1 MRKFMVLLLLL
12 MIVPAVFANSGS
24 IKLLAVSNPET
35 NPKAS
40 LANLYL
46 EIKPGQGRIF
56 IDSYPLSRIDTQIST
71 RFAKE
76 VACDFLE
83 KDCSKYDFFYTIRS
97 SSSIIGGPSAGAA
110 ISVLTIS
117 VLDGL
122 TLDENVAM
130 TGTINTGGLIGPV
143 GSILPKIDGAGQL
156 GIKKILI
163 PKYSDTNQTNITFF
177 EARHGIEVVEVSM
190 IGDAIYEFTGKNYTT
205 SKDVEIDGSYV
216 ETMGMISEEL
226 CKRAESLYIEVYRKY
241 ENVTAFNLL
250 EKGQKELSLGHY
262 YSAASFCFG
271 SGLQLRNRKL
281 QELKKEQVKIEILDM
296 LTQVDRFINSTKA
309 TELRTITDL
318 ESYMAVMSR
327 ATESHEKLIDAYNDL
342 NSSLNSSIYQLA
354 YATERLN
361 SAHSWAQFFGTK
373 GKEFILDKYQMER
386 SCLQKISE
394 VEERIQ
400 YVELYLP
407 DGGADAKRS
416 VEEAYAENS
425 KGNPEMCLYESSL
438 AKARINLLLNSIS
451 IDPVHVDE
459 VINDRITVVKQL
471 LAKQSRKGIFP
482 IVAYSYYEYG
492 SSLKE
497 TDKYSALLYLEYALE
512 LGSLDIYFEKE
523 KPTFYIQREYL
534 IMFGLGTLFGLL
546 VGLLI
551 MVTVRKK
558 KGKK

>member
-1 MRKFMVLLLLL
+1 MKKQILLLLL
-12 MIVPAVFANSGS
+12 LLIPMAFANSGS

-35 NPKAS
+35 DPKAS
-40 LANLYL
+40 LADLTL

-83 KDCSKYDFFYTIRS
+83 KDCSRYDFFYTIRS

-117 VLDGL
+117 VLDNL
-122 TLDENVAM
+122 KLDESVAM
-130 TGTINTGGLIGPV
+130 TGTINTGGIIGPV

-156 GIKKILI
+156 GIKKVLI
-163 PKYSDTNQTNITFF
+163 PKYSDTNETNISYY
-177 EARHGIEVVEVSM
+177 ESRHGIRVVEVSM
-190 IGDAIYEFTGKNYTT
+190 ISDAIYEFTGKNYTIN
-205 SKDVEIDGSYV
+205 KEVELDKSYV
-216 ETMGMISEEL
+216 KTMGTISEEL
-226 CKRAESLYIEVYRKY
+226 CTRADSLYMELYKKF
-241 ENVTAFNLL
+241 ENNTAFTLL
-250 EKGQKELSLGHY
+250 EKGKNELALGNH

-281 QELKKEQVKIEILDM
+281 LSLKKDQAEKEILDTM
-296 LTQVDRFINSTKA
+296 VRVSDFKNETMKE
-309 TELRTITDL
+309 ELRTITDL
-318 ESYMAVMSR
+318 ETYMAVMSR
-327 ATESHEKLIDAYNDL
+327 VVESQEKLTDAYNTL
-342 NSSLNSSIYQLA
+342 NKSLNSSIFQLS
-354 YATERLN
+354 YSIERLN
-361 SAHSWAQFFGTK
+361 SAHSWAQFFGSE
-373 GKEFILDKYQMER
+373 GKEFEFDKDLIER

-407 DGGADAKRS
+407 NGGEEAKKS
-416 VEEAYAENS
+416 VEKAYMENS
-425 KGNPEMCLYESSL
+425 LGNPEMCLYESSL

-451 IDPVHVDE
+451 IDPDHIDE
-459 VINDRITVVKQL
+459 VIKDRSEVVKQL
-471 LAKQSRKGIFP
+471 LAKQSKKGIFP

-492 SSLKE
+492 TSLAQ

-523 KPTFYIQREYL
+523 KESFYIQKEYM
-534 IMFGLGTLFGLL
+534 IMFALGTIFGLL
-546 VGLLI
+546 LGLLAFTI
-551 MVTVRKK
+551 KR
-558 KGKK
+558 GKKR